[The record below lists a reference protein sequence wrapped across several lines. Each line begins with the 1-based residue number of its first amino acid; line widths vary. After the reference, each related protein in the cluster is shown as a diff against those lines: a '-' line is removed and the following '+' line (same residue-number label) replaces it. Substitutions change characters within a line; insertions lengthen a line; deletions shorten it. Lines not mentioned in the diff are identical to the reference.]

1 MFSAVKQIV
10 AATVL
15 VALSSAASA
24 GYVHTT
30 WEDTFT
36 PPTQILL
43 NGNNPSYSFMHDITD
58 DGFDTGSDLVTNYS
72 LSMSLFDDGDGD
84 GFFCLFGQ
92 CEFAL
97 IDLPGLLADQII
109 EVNYENVSAG
119 WSILGLFALNA
130 MGTLEVDIT
139 RISGDFYFGGS
150 TLIARG
156 KDLVSVPEPTSLL
169 LLGAGLVGLRL
180 SRRRSV
186 A

>member
-1 MFSAVKQIV
+1 MFSAVKKIA

-15 VALSSAASA
+15 MALSSIASA

-43 NGNNPSYSFMHDITD
+43 NGDNPSYSFTHDISD
-58 DGFDTGSDLVTNYS
+58 DGFDVGSDFIWNYS
-72 LSMSLFDDGDGD
+72 LSLSLFDDGDGD
-84 GFFCLFGQ
+84 GFCIFGE
-92 CEFAL
+92 CEFAI
-97 IDLPGLLADQII
+97 IDLPGALSDQIV
-109 EVNYENVSAG
+109 EVNYENISAG
-119 WSILGLFALNA
+119 WSILGLFALNT
-130 MGTLEVDIT
+130 MGTLEVDIK
-139 RISGDFYFGGS
+139 RLSGDFYFGGS
-150 TLIARG
+150 TLHAHG